1 MSHNLIRLIFSV
13 SAHLDE
19 LRKSYFGQINQI
31 LSNLWPK
38 TLSRFIEN
46 LNNLGVG
53 LRKVFCVTIQM
64 PYSFSKRFVM
74 IGKHVRNNEHF
85 IFCQYLYYLWSYYRK
100 RQRKRVLAKIRENV
114 KNAYCRHYLTPKTLQ
129 ISQFN
134 IPLQVLRYEKP
145 NGKHFKYLMIS
156 CNRVIS

>member
-1 MSHNLIRLIFSV
+1 MSHTLIRLIFSV

-38 TLSRFIEN
+38 TLSRFIEK

-114 KNAYCRHYLTPKTLQ
+114 KIAYFSYYLSPRTMQ
-129 ISQFN
+129 ISYFD

-145 NGKHFKYLMIS
+145 NGKHFKDLMMS